1 MNYKIV
7 YHLLP
12 WEIDYALLTY
22 TQFKKSKYHLTEDDT
37 IEISACLNLSSYL
50 IDWDNSKLP
59 KQFFID
65 KFNQLSN
72 LLVDYKY
79 TPKIYDGDE
88 LYGHLDF
95 QRESVSKEVD
105 YYISL
110 CPDMY
115 FSEYL
120 LTYLIT
126 SSKKVPNKYFVITPE
141 INKLWDGT
149 WDEISNENVEATYDT
164 WNQVDIYDVRYNSKV
179 SEQDIELNET
189 QKSKWAGWFDLY
201 SKSFFEELC
210 PIQDDWKGY
219 GPHDWYSLM
228 ITEHVKEQGVD
239 FQQWVLRGE
248 SIFEYSV
255 GPLLDGGFSKYYK
268 DLLTL
273 KEIPNQREIFESNMK
288 EYLNRGVAKLKEKN
302 II

>member
-1 MNYKIV
+1 MNV
-7 YHLLP
+7 
-12 WEIDYALLTY
+12 
-22 TQFKKSKYHLTEDDT
+22 
-37 IEISACLNLSSYL
+37 
-50 IDWDNSKLP
+50 
-59 KQFFID
+59 
-65 KFNQLSN
+65 
-72 LLVDYKY
+72 
-79 TPKIYDGDE
+79 
-88 LYGHLDF
+88 
-95 QRESVSKEVD
+95 
-105 YYISL
+105 

-120 LTYLIT
+120 LTYLIS

-210 PIQDDWKGY
+210 PIQDNWKGY

-228 ITEHVKEQGVD
+228 ITEYVKQQGVD

-268 DLLTL
+268 DLL
-273 KEIPNQREIFESNMK
+273 IINDVPNQREVFESKMK
-288 EYLNRGVAKLKEKN
+288 EYLDRGLGKLKEKN